1 MKSLILTIGH
11 SVEGARTWT
20 PGEVRRAFE
29 RATNVS
35 GYTAIPCRGM
45 WQGAGEDSTRFEV
58 HGLSDESAARIMGAL
73 PDLAEALRQQC
84 IMAEVR
90 ECAVMFVEAATAG
103 EIAATA

>member
-11 SVEGARTWT
+11 NVEGARTWT

-58 HGLSDESAARIMGAL
+58 HGLSDEHAAQVMDTL

-90 ECAVMFVEAATAG
+90 ECAVIWIEPAAAA

>member
-1 MKSLILTIGH
+1 MKTLILTIGH
-11 SVEGARTWT
+11 NVEGARTWT

-29 RATNVS
+29 RVTNLS

-58 HGLSDESAARIMGAL
+58 HGLGDDHAAWVIDRI
-73 PDLAEALRQQC
+73 PELAATLRQQC
-84 IMAEVR
+84 IMTEVR
-90 ECAVMFVEAATAG
+90 ECAAMWIEPAAAA

>member
-1 MKSLILTIGH
+1 MKSIILTIGH
-11 SVEGARTWT
+11 NVEGARTWT

-58 HGLSDESAARIMGAL
+58 HGLSDESAARIMDAL

-90 ECAVMFVEAATAG
+90 ECAVTWIEPAAVAGAALTA
-103 EIAATA
+103 